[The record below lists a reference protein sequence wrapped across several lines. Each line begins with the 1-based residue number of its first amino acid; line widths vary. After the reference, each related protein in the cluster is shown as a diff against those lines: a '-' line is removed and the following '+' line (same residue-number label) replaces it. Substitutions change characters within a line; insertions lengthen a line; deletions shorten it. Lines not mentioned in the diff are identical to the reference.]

1 MKCKNCGAM
10 LDEGALFCRK
20 CGSAAPAAPE
30 PNRTI
35 LSRLHLSAWKERIR
49 RILKNKRLLMMI
61 GAAAAILLVLIL
73 IIATAAS
80 CSAKKTDFA
89 SPEEVAAAAVKALEK
104 GDGERLR
111 TLAAVSEPLL
121 GAHPEQFGEG
131 DSPKAVM
138 QGYYA
143 GLSNDLYSLL
153 IERYGKRA
161 SLDAE
166 TTTRILSGTD
176 VFEANRALGIEAEEY
191 AIVSGPLSVDG
202 ETIKDLYLVA
212 ANQSG
217 RWKLIVLYLSDPEN
231 GTE

>member
-1 MKCKNCGAM
+1 M
-10 LDEGALFCRK
+10 
-20 CGSAAPAAPE
+20 
-30 PNRTI
+30 
-35 LSRLHLSAWKERIR
+35 
-49 RILKNKRLLMMI
+49 
-61 GAAAAILLVLIL
+61 
-73 IIATAAS
+73 
-80 CSAKKTDFA
+80 
-89 SPEEVAAAAVKALEK
+89 
-104 GDGERLR
+104 
-111 TLAAVSEPLL
+111 
-121 GAHPEQFGEG
+121 
-131 DSPKAVM
+131 
-138 QGYYA
+138 
-143 GLSNDLYSLL
+143 